1 MERMKRANRH
11 VSVILEKDV
20 EGTGFAGE
28 LLTVKPGFA
37 RNFLL
42 PNQLAAVATPQL
54 KAERDKHIAAAAKK
68 REDEVAARHELADQ
82 LAAEQITVKLKTGPD
97 GQVFGS
103 ISARDVA
110 AAVKTQRKLE
120 VDAKHLT
127 GVPIKRLGSQSVS
140 AKLGLGV
147 TAQIHVQVEG
157 ERTKTDD
164 SDSED

>member
-42 PNQLAAVATPQL
+42 PSQLATVATPKL
-54 KAERDKHIAAAAKK
+54 KAERDKQIAAATQK
-68 REDEVAARHELADQ
+68 REAEVAARHELAEK
-82 LAAEQITVKLKTGPD
+82 LSAEAVVLKLKTGPD

-103 ISARDVA
+103 LSARDVA
-110 AAVKTQRKLE
+110 TAVKDQHKLE
-120 VDAKHLT
+120 VDPKQLTGLPLKHL
-127 GVPIKRLGSQSVS
+127 GSHDVS

-147 TAQIHVQVEG
+147 TAQIHVNVEG
-157 ERTKTDD
+157 EHTK
-164 SDSED
+164 SEDSED

>member
-1 MERMKRANRH
+1 MKRANRH

-42 PNQLAAVATPQL
+42 PNQLAAVATPKL
-54 KAERDKHIAAAAKK
+54 KAERDKQIAAAAKK
-68 REDEVAARHELADQ
+68 REDEITARHELAEE
-82 LAAEQITVKLKTGPD
+82 LAAEPVKLKLKTGPD

-103 ISARDVA
+103 LTARDVA
-110 AAVKTQRKLE
+110 TAVKTQRKQE

-127 GVPIKRLGSQSVS
+127 GLPIKRLGSHIVS

-147 TAQIHVQVEG
+147 TAQIHVHVDG
-157 ERTKTDD
+157 EQTKPD
-164 SDSED
+164 SDED

>member
-20 EGTGFAGE
+20 DGTGFAGE
-28 LLTVKPGFA
+28 LLNVKPGFA

-42 PNQLAAVATPQL
+42 PNQLAAVATPKL
-54 KAERDKHIAAAAKK
+54 KADRDKAIAAAAKK
-68 REDEVAARHELADQ
+68 REDEITARNELADK
-82 LAAEQITVKLKTGPD
+82 LSAEPVKLSLKTGPD

-110 AAVKTQRKLE
+110 AAVKSQLKLE
-120 VDAKHLT
+120 VDAKHLS
-127 GVPIKRLGSQSVS
+127 GLPVKQLGSQTVS

-147 TAQIHVQVEG
+147 TALVHLHVEG
-157 ERTKTDD
+157 EQAKTDD
-164 SDSED
+164 SDSDT